1 MYGYHPQFFTRVS
14 ALVAGLLLLANGAV
28 AIAGPA
34 DNVVRVKN
42 IAHVQGVTGNQ
53 LVGYGLVTGLQGTG
67 DSTSVIFTSQTI
79 QNVLQ
84 SFGLTVT
91 QQEVR
96 TRDVAAVMVTATLPP
111 FAHSGDNV
119 DVVVSA
125 LGDATSLQGGTLVLT
140 EMRAANNLVYAT
152 AQGPVSVGGF
162 VAGASGSSINQNF
175 TGAGRIPNGA
185 VIARDM
191 VTPLQTDPSGFN
203 YVLTTPDYKT
213 AANLA
218 SVLNG
223 RFGGGTASAVDAET
237 VHVNLP
243 QYYHSNPVQF
253 LADASDL
260 SMMQDETA
268 KVVMN
273 ERTGT
278 VVFGGDIRL
287 APCAIAH
294 GNLSITIATNNQVVQ
309 PNPFARGNTALQS
322 NSTIN
327 AQEKGHQLT
336 FIAGAATLSSVVRA
350 LNALGVSPRDLIAIV
365 QALRDSGSLQADLE
379 LQ

>member
-1 MYGYHPQFFTRVS
+1 MMTMNKAIQT
-14 ALVAGLLLLANGAV
+14 VAAFAIAMAIGGAP
-28 AIAGPA
+28 AFAGPA
-34 DNVVRVKN
+34 DTIVRVKN
-42 IAHVQGVTGNQ
+42 IAKVQGVTNNQ
-53 LVGYGLVTGLQGTG
+53 LVGYGVVVGLNQTG

-79 QNVLQ
+79 QNILQ

-91 QQEVR
+91 QTEVR
-96 TRDVAAVMVTATLPP
+96 TRDVAAVMVTANLPP

-125 LGDATSLQGGTLVLT
+125 MGDSTSLQGGTLVLT
-140 EMRAANNLVYAT
+140 ELKAANNLVYAT

-162 VAGASGSSINQNF
+162 VAGQNGSTIYQNF

-191 VTPLQTDPSGFN
+191 ITPLQSDPSGFN
-203 YVLTTPDYKT
+203 YVLTTPDYRT

-223 RFGGGTASAVDAET
+223 RFGPGTAFAQDAET
-237 VHVNLP
+237 IHVKLP
-243 QYYHSNPVQF
+243 AQYTGNPVQF
-253 LADASDL
+253 LSDSDDL
-260 SMMQDETA
+260 ALTQDETA

-287 APCAIAH
+287 APCAIAQ
-294 GNLSITIATNNQVVQ
+294 GNLSITIATTNEVVQ
-309 PNPFARGNTALQS
+309 PNAFGRGRTATQA
-322 NSTIN
+322 NSTVS
-327 AQEKGHQLT
+327 ATEKGRQLS
-336 FIAGAATLSSVVRA
+336 FIAGAATLNSVVRA
-350 LNALGVSPRDLIAIV
+350 LNALGVSPRDLISIV
-365 QALRDSGSLQADLE
+365 QALRAAGSLQADIEVL
-379 LQ
+379 

>member
-1 MYGYHPQFFTRVS
+1 MKSRFLTR
-14 ALVAGLLLLANGAV
+14 AAAFVAGLAILTNGV
-28 AIAGPA
+28 ALAGPA

-79 QNVLQ
+79 QNILQ

-125 LGDATSLQGGTLVLT
+125 LGDSTSLQGGTLVLT
-140 EMRAANNLVYAT
+140 ELRAANNLVYAT

-191 VTPLQTDPSGFN
+191 ITPLQTDPSGFN

-218 SVLNG
+218 SVLNQ
-223 RFGGGTASAVDAET
+223 RFGGGTAAAQDAET

-243 QYYHSNPVQF
+243 QYYHNNPVQF

-309 PNPFARGNTALQS
+309 PNPFGRGNTALQT

-365 QALRDSGSLQADLE
+365 QALRDAGSLQADLE